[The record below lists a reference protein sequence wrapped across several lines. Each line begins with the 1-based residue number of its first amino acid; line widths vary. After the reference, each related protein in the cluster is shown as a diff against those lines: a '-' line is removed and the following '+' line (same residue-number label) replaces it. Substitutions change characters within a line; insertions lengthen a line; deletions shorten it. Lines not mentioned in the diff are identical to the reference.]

1 MSDTATTAAIFR
13 LRSGVLIAALLLWMP
28 AGAETRPKIAVFSGT
43 SATIQNSAPLV
54 TSNKARA
61 QYRLPPYRNAD
72 GTAPAYDHLVPQR
85 LAAKVEVFIEA
96 FSAHPLERDAADLY
110 GPPDGYVDAEGRFQT
125 ERKHADDKPVYRV
138 TLEPSDGLYLLP
150 YMARQADGKPW
161 DGDCARPWAPADQC
175 RQPFFPDAS
184 RLFEEIDRGLA
195 GLDDDGTGNVLSS
208 RAEFDFYRA
217 VPSGG
222 YKRGLPEAER
232 SDVGTGAIEP
242 EILGEDFFVYRPPH
256 LRTSPRY
263 QDIATLTNVVQRAL
277 ASGNYLG
284 AIWLEGS
291 PTVEDTV
298 YWLNLL
304 IDTGAPIVANA
315 AQRSNRSLSADG
327 PHNIVDAVDYI
338 VSGIWRG
345 ADGNNE
351 LGAVMIQDEQIF
363 AARQVQKS
371 DARPGGFIAT
381 GDHGGILGTMGV
393 PGQARIYFK
402 PGTRHTWQSDLRL
415 TILPEAVNGVSLQ
428 DGTPTLVKVRI
439 KDHDG
444 FLLGQSIPRV
454 TIVKSGYFSQETSTP
469 SPDDEADILARIER
483 NLQRNPLAGFVAEGL
498 APYGVLSRST
508 ESALRVAVFSGMP
521 VVFTGRGNAGGATP
535 VDYHSSFPAVA
546 GNNLT
551 ATKARMLL
559 TACLLKFGSLPP
571 ARDPRNATAAEREA
585 VMAALA
591 GYQAVFDT
599 H

>member
-1 MSDTATTAAIFR
+1 MSQPFVI
-13 LRSGVLIAALLLWMP
+13 LMAALLLSMP
-28 AGAETRPKIAVFSGT
+28 AAAQAKPKIAVFSGA

-61 QYRLPPYRNAD
+61 QYGLPPYTGPD
-72 GTAPAYDHLVPQR
+72 GAAPAWDHLVPQR
-85 LAAKVEVFIEA
+85 LAARVEVLIEA
-96 FSAHPLERDAADLY
+96 FSAHPLERDAEALY
-110 GPPDGYVDAEGRFQT
+110 GPPDGYVDAEGRFTT
-125 ERKHADDKPVYRV
+125 ERQHPGDKAVYRV
-138 TLEPSDGLYLLP
+138 TLEPDDGLYLLP

-161 DGDCARPWAPADQC
+161 DGDCTRPWAPPEQC

-195 GLDDDGTGNVLSS
+195 GLGEEGMGNVLSS
-208 RAEFDFYRA
+208 RADFDFYRA
-217 VPSGG
+217 LPSGG

-242 EILGEDFFVYRPPH
+242 EVAGEDFFLYRPPH

-263 QDIATLTNVVQRAL
+263 QDLATVTNAVQRAL
-277 ASGNYLG
+277 ASGDYLG

-315 AQRSNRSLSADG
+315 AQRSNRLLSADG

-338 VSGIWRG
+338 VSGLWRG
-345 ADGNNE
+345 ADGKDE

-393 PGQARIYFK
+393 PGEARIYFK

-415 TILPEAVNGVSLQ
+415 TVLPDAVDGVMLRDGSL
-428 DGTPTLVKVRI
+428 GKIPVRI
-439 KDHDG
+439 KDDSG
-444 FLLGQSIPRV
+444 DLIGERMPRV
-454 TIVKSGYFSQETSTP
+454 TIVKAGDFAQETTTP
-469 SPDDEADILARIER
+469 EANDEVDILARVDAHLR
-483 NLQRNPLAGFVAEGL
+483 RHPLAGFVAEGL
-498 APYGVLSRST
+498 APYGAMPRST
-508 ESALRVAVFSGMP
+508 ESALRIAVFSGMP
-521 VVFTGRGNAGGATP
+521 VVFTGRGNAGGVTP
-535 VDYHSSFPAVA
+535 VSYHAQFPAIA
-546 GNNLT
+546 GDNLT

-571 ARDPRNATAAEREA
+571 ARDPQNPTAAEREA
-585 VMAALA
+585 VIAALA
-591 GYQAVFDT
+591 RYQAVFST